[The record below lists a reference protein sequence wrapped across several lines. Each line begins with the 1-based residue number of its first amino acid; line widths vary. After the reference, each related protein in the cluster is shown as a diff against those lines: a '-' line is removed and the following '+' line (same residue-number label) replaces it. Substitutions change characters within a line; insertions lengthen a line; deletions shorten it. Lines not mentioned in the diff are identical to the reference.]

1 MKIFNVKWTSTSA
14 GPSPDNNKRTEIF
27 LHGCKRAMMGNP
39 CKNCFNSKL
48 WDSSKNYRDYS
59 VAEVVRNIV
68 KYAPNK
74 YITFVGGEPFDQI
87 EDLSE
92 VCYLLKV
99 LGYHIVVFTN
109 KELEHNIENTPYTIK
124 LFNSIDILID
134 GEYKETERIYQED
147 FGDGL
152 TDAVGSGNQIVWDI
166 QQYPYFTG
174 YCARD
179 LAGIYVSAIDNEL
192 KYILKT
198 NNVQEHII
206 SYEQLN
212 KRVG

>member
-39 CKNCFNSKL
+39 CKNCFNPKL
-48 WDSSKNYRDYS
+48 WDSSKNHRDYS
-59 VAEVVRNIV
+59 VAEVVKNIV

-99 LGYHIVVFTN
+99 LGYHIIVFTN
-109 KELEHNIENTPYTIK
+109 KELEHNIEKTPYTIK
-124 LFNSIDILID
+124 LLNNIDILID
-134 GEYKETERIYQED
+134 GEYKETERIYQEN

-152 TDAVGSGNQIVWDI
+152 TDAVGSGNQIIWDI
-166 QQYPYFTG
+166 SYPHFTG
-174 YCARD
+174 YAARD
-179 LAGIYVSAIDNEL
+179 LAGIYVSPIDDTL
-192 KYILKT
+192 KYITKNKT
-198 NNVQEHII
+198 VQEHNILCF
-206 SYEQLN
+206 EQL